1 MKDLRTVKEPDSLL
15 AAVIQQP
22 QFQEKPYQRLHETW
36 FKFKKN
42 WKVIAKWVTIVILT
56 LLVAKYPAQIGYGI
70 GNWINRF
77 TNALTEQLS
86 HIK

>member
-22 QFQEKPYQRLHETW
+22 QYQEKPYQRLSEAW
-36 FKFKKN
+36 FKLKKN
-42 WKVIAKWVTIVILT
+42 WKVIAKRVALVLLV
-56 LLVAKYPAQIGYGI
+56 LLVAKYPSQIGYGI
-70 GNWINRF
+70 GNWVSQF